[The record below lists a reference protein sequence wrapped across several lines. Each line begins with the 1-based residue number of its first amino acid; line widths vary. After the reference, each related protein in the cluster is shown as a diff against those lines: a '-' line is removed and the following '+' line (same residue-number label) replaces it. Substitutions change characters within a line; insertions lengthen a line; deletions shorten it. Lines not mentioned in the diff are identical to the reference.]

1 MAKEEFT
8 RQETS
13 LSLRSND
20 KVQSDEERQKEIGSN
35 DVEEHEGRQRVD
47 EDAEVIKDRGV
58 YRVEALKKVLYTHD
72 KGLQMRITLGVSVLL
87 CAWATSLDSSVT
99 SSLKPWATSAY
110 NEHSLGLGTLAIATQ
125 IIGSIA
131 KPVWARIANIVS
143 RPVTYMVSV
152 IFYTVGYVIVAGS
165 NSISAYIVGSALAS
179 AGSAGIQFLNR
190 VIVADM
196 TSLKWRALATSSLST
211 PFIINTWYAGYIVL
225 DLGPTQWRWGYGMF
239 CIIMPVVLS
248 PATIIMTVFE
258 SKAHKYLDELEM
270 TQYNEEMGFKK
281 NWRKLIWRVIVEV
294 DALGLVLLGFAFS
307 LLLLPFSL
315 YKNADDQWRNP
326 SLIAMF
332 VVGGVILASFFVY
345 EFLFAPFPILPK
357 RSLNRTL
364 VASMVIDFFYQLAGN
379 VPAIYFS
386 SFAWI
391 VKDWSN
397 RDWTYFN
404 NTKTLTL
411 CVFGI
416 VAGICMRLTHRYK
429 IWQFFGVC
437 LAMVG
442 SGIMIDGRTASD
454 NTLRMIWSHI
464 LSGIAGGFN
473 VNASNVAL
481 QASVPHRDMAVSMS
495 ILSLSSSIGSSV
507 GSAVS
512 TAIWQGKMEAA
523 LRKHMPA
530 SVSDSQVKSFFANIS
545 NLRKYE
551 FDSDIRQ
558 AGISAYREVNF
569 YFYPIAV
576 GLQGIRF
583 IAVCFQ
589 SNFFLGDTQNAVEDD
604 DGNPLT
610 PEEQQRKKEED
621 DAEKNKKRSWK
632 KILLNVED

>member
-1 MAKEEFT
+1 MAREELRNDT
-8 RQETS
+8 E
-13 LSLRSND
+13 LSNRSE
-20 KVQSDEERQKEIGSN
+20 KVQDSDNERQKEVRSEEVKESN
-35 DVEEHEGRQRVD
+35 AQHRLDA
-47 EDAEVIKDRGV
+47 DAEVIKDRGV
-58 YRVEALKKVLYTHD
+58 YRVEALKKVLYSHD
-72 KGLQMRITLGVSVLL
+72 KGLQMRITLGVTVLL

-99 SSLKPWATSAY
+99 NSLKPWATSAF
-110 NEHSLGLGTLAIATQ
+110 NQHSMGLGTLAIAVQ

-143 RPVTYMVSV
+143 RPITYMVSV
-152 IFYTVGYVIVAGS
+152 IFYTLGYVIVAAS

-211 PFIINTWYAGYIVL
+211 PYIINTWYAGYIVL

-258 SKAHKYLDELEM
+258 SRAHKYLGELEM
-270 TQYNEEMGFKK
+270 TDYKEEMGFKK
-281 NWRKLIWRVIVEV
+281 NWKKLIWRVIIEV
-294 DALGLVLLGFAFS
+294 DAFGLLLLGFAFS

-315 YKNADDQWRNP
+315 YKNAEDQWRNP

-332 VVGGVILASFFVY
+332 VVGGFLLGFFFVY
-345 EFLFAPFPILPK
+345 EFLIAPFPILPK

-364 VASMVIDFFYQLAGN
+364 VASIVIDFFYQLAGM
-379 VPAIYFS
+379 VPAVYFS

-416 VAGICMRLTHRYK
+416 VAGICMRLSHRYK
-429 IWQFFGVC
+429 IWQFFGVT

-523 LRKHMPA
+523 LRKYMPA
-530 SVSDSQVKSFFANIS
+530 SVSDEQVKTFFANIS
-545 NLRKYE
+545 NLRKYD
-551 FDSDIRQ
+551 FDSEIRQ
-558 AGISAYREVNF
+558 AGIKAYREVNF

-604 DGNPLT
+604 DGNPIT
-610 PEEQQRKKEED
+610 VEEQQRKKEEEGED
-621 DAEKNKKRSWK
+621 KKKKRSWK